1 MRALVRT
8 IPRRAA
14 LAAFAGLLAGV
25 VLLAIVAPGL
35 ADRHDAETLGAWL
48 ASEARLAGDLA
59 RDGFR
64 ARDPSALDP
73 LAHRIAGSAG
83 VRVTFIEP
91 AGVVL
96 GESDEDRTTMD
107 NHASRPEVAAAL
119 AGSEGRAIRFSAT
132 VQRDL
137 LYVAVPVRDGGQII
151 GVARTAL
158 AVATLES
165 FASRLG
171 GTIALAG
178 ALATAV
184 ALAVVVLLARAVT
197 GPIGALRRSAETVAG
212 GGSAR
217 FEAGG
222 PDETRRLGDALRTM
236 SDRITGER
244 HDAESER
251 DRLAVL
257 IDELGDAIVIADAG
271 GVIERANRAATD
283 LLGAPLLGR
292 RLMDVVRDHEV
303 IDAIAIARARS
314 GADSVAHVERTEPP
328 RFQRVVARRLAEGE
342 LLLVIQDLT
351 NLRRLQTVRRDFV
364 ANVSHELRTPLAA
377 LKAMA
382 ETLEAG
388 AIDDPDAARDF
399 VRRMRTEIDDLA
411 RLVEELLLIGRLESG
426 QPVVAPTVV
435 SAAALLDG
443 ARERLGPLAERAQV
457 RLVVD
462 RLERAPMVV
471 ADPERIGQVF
481 ANLVHNSTKHTPAGG
496 EIRLSASPD
505 GREVVFTVRDTGDGI
520 AAGDVDR
527 IFERFYKSDR
537 SRADGGS
544 GLGLSIAKHIV
555 EAHGGSIRA
564 VSAGPGRGATFTFTL
579 PSAEGRS
586 K

>member
-1 MRALVRT
+1 MRSVVRT

-14 LAAFAGLLAGV
+14 LAALAGLLAGI
-25 VLLAIVAPGL
+25 VLLAIAAPGL
-35 ADRHDAETLGAWL
+35 ADRHDAETLEAWL

-59 RDGFR
+59 RAGFL
-64 ARDPSALDP
+64 ARDPSLLDP
-73 LAHRIAGSAG
+73 LAHRLGASAG
-83 VRVTFIEP
+83 VRLTFIDP
-91 AGVVL
+91 TGVVL

-119 AGSEGRAIRFSAT
+119 AGNEGSAIRVSAT

-137 LYVAVPVRDGGQII
+137 LYVAIPVRDGGQIV

-158 AVATLES
+158 PVTTLES

-178 ALATAV
+178 ALATTV
-184 ALAVVVLLARAVT
+184 ALAVVVLLSRAVT
-197 GPIGALRRSAETVAG
+197 GPIGALTRSAETVAG

-244 HDAESER
+244 RHAESER

-257 IDELGDAIVIADAG
+257 IDELGDAIVIANVDG
-271 GVIERANRAATD
+271 EIELANRAATD
-283 LLGAPLLGR
+283 LFGAPLAGR
-292 RLMDVVRDHEV
+292 RLMNVVRDHEV
-303 IDAIAIARARS
+303 IDAIAGARS
-314 GADSVAHVERTEPP
+314 DADSVAHIERSDPP
-328 RFQRVVARRLAEGE
+328 RFQRIVARRLADGE

-364 ANVSHELRTPLAA
+364 ANVSHELRTPIAS

-382 ETLEAG
+382 ETLQAG
-388 AIDDPDAARDF
+388 AIDDHEAARDF
-399 VRRMRTEIDDLA
+399 VRRMGTEIDDLA

-426 QPVVAPTVV
+426 RPVISPTAVP
-435 SAAALLDG
+435 AASLLDG
-443 ARERLGPLAERAQV
+443 ARERLGPLAERAHV
-457 RLVVD
+457 KLVVD
-462 RLERAPMVV
+462 RPEHVPTVV
-471 ADPERIGQVF
+471 ADAERIGQVF
-481 ANLVHNSTKHTPAGG
+481 ANLVHNATKHTPRGG
-496 EIRLSASPD
+496 EIRLSAARD
-505 GREVVFTVRDTGDGI
+505 GKFVVFTVRDTGDGI
-520 AAGDVDR
+520 SAGDVDR

-555 EAHGGSIRA
+555 EAHGGVIGA
-564 VSAGPGRGATFTFTL
+564 ASAGPGRGATFTFTL
-579 PSAEGRS
+579 PAAERRPV
-586 K
+586 

>member
-14 LAAFAGLLAGV
+14 LAALAGLLAGV
-25 VLLAIVAPGL
+25 VLLAVAAPGL

-59 RDGFR
+59 LDGFR
-64 ARDPSALDP
+64 ARDPNVLDP

-83 VRVTFIEP
+83 VRVTFIDP

-119 AGSEGRAIRFSAT
+119 AGNEGRAIRFSAT

-137 LYVAVPVRDGGQII
+137 LYVANPVRNAGQII

-158 AVATLES
+158 PVTTLES

-197 GPIGALRRSAETVAG
+197 GPIGALTRSAEIVAG

-236 SDRITGER
+236 SDRISGER

-257 IDELGDAIVIADAG
+257 IDELGDAIVIASADG
-271 GVIERANRAATD
+271 EIERANRAANEF
-283 LLGAPLLGR
+283 LGAVAGR

-303 IDAIAIARARS
+303 IDAIASARS
-314 GADSVAHVERTEPP
+314 DVESVAHIERADPP

-342 LLLVIQDLT
+342 LLLVVQDLT

-364 ANVSHELRTPLAA
+364 ANVSHELRTPLAS

-382 ETLEAG
+382 ETLEGG
-388 AIDDPDAARDF
+388 AIDDSDAARDF

-426 QPVVAPTVV
+426 QPVIAPAVV
-435 SAAALLDG
+435 SAAMLLDG
-443 ARERLGPLAERAQV
+443 ARERLGPLAERAHV
-457 RLVVD
+457 KLVVD
-462 RLERAPMVV
+462 RLARAPMVF
-471 ADPERIGQVF
+471 ADSERIGQVF
-481 ANLVHNSTKHTPAGG
+481 ANLVHNATKHTPIGG
-496 EIRLSASPD
+496 EIRLSAAPD
-505 GREVVFTVRDTGDGI
+505 GKFVVFSVRDTGDGI
-520 AAGDVDR
+520 AASDVDR

-555 EAHGGSIRA
+555 EAHGGVIQA
-564 VSAGPGRGATFTFTL
+564 ASAGPGRGATFTFTL
-579 PSAEGRS
+579 PTAEGRS
-586 K
+586 T

>member
-1 MRALVRT
+1 MRAIVRT

-14 LAAFAGLLAGV
+14 LAALAGLLAGI
-25 VLLAIVAPGL
+25 VLLAVAAPAL
-35 ADRHDAETLGAWL
+35 ADRHDTETLRAWL
-48 ASEARLAGDLA
+48 GSEARLAGDLA
-59 RDGFR
+59 RDGFGT
-64 ARDPSALDP
+64 RDPGVLDP
-73 LAHRIAGSAG
+73 LAHSFAASAG
-83 VRVTFIEP
+83 VRVTFVDTT
-91 AGVVL
+91 GVVL

-119 AGSEGRAIRFSAT
+119 AGNEGSATRLSAT

-137 LYVAVPVRDGGQII
+137 LYVAVPVRDRSRSQII

-158 AVATLES
+158 PLTTLES

-178 ALATAV
+178 ALATVV
-184 ALAVVVLLARAVT
+184 ALVVVVLLSRAVT
-197 GPIGALRRSAETVAG
+197 GPIGALTRSAETVAG

-257 IDELGDAIVIADAG
+257 IDELGDVIVIADADG
-271 GVIERANRAATD
+271 RIERANRAATE
-283 LLGAPLLGR
+283 LLGAPLVGR
-292 RLMDVVRDHEV
+292 RLTDVVRDHEV
-303 IDAIAIARARS
+303 IDAIANARS
-314 GADSVAHVERTEPP
+314 EADSVAHVERTEPP
-328 RFQRVVARRLAEGE
+328 RFQRVVARRRADGE

-364 ANVSHELRTPLAA
+364 ANVSHELRTPIAS

-382 ETLEAG
+382 ETLQAG
-388 AIDDPDAARDF
+388 AIDDQEAARDF
-399 VRRMRTEIDDLA
+399 VRRMVTEIDDLA

-426 QPVVAPTVV
+426 QPVVAPTIV

-443 ARERLGPLAERAQV
+443 ARERLGPLAERAHV
-457 RLVVD
+457 RLVVE
-462 RLERAPMVV
+462 RAERAPMVV

-481 ANLVHNSTKHTPAGG
+481 ANLVHNATKHTPIGG
-496 EIRLSASPD
+496 EIHLSAAPD
-505 GREVVFTVRDTGDGI
+505 GRAVVFTVRDTGDGI

-555 EAHGGSIRA
+555 EAHGGVIRA
-564 VSAGPGRGATFTFTL
+564 ASAGPGRGATFTFTL
-579 PSAEGRS
+579 PAAGFRS
-586 K
+586 V

>member
-14 LAAFAGLLAGV
+14 LAALAGLVAGILVLAV
-25 VLLAIVAPGL
+25 AAPGL
-35 ADRHDAETLGAWL
+35 ADRHDAETLEAWL
-48 ASEARLAGDLA
+48 GSEARLAGDLA
-59 RDGFR
+59 RDGLR
-64 ARDPSALDP
+64 ARDPNLLDP
-73 LAHRIAGSAG
+73 LARRVATGAG
-83 VRVTFIEP
+83 VRVTFIDP
-91 AGVVL
+91 TGVVL

-119 AGSEGRAIRFSAT
+119 AGNVGSAIRVSAT

-137 LYVAVPVRDGGQII
+137 LYVAVPVREGGQII

-158 AVATLES
+158 PVTTLES

-178 ALATAV
+178 ALAMAV
-184 ALAVVVLLARAVT
+184 ALAVVVLLSRAVT
-197 GPIGALRRSAETVAG
+197 GPIGALTRSAETVAG

-244 HDAESER
+244 HHAVSER

-257 IDELGDAIVIADAG
+257 IDELGDAIVIANGDG
-271 GVIERANRAATD
+271 EIERANRAATE
-283 LLGAPLLGR
+283 LLGAPLAGR
-292 RLMDVVRDHEV
+292 RLVDVVRDHEV
-303 IDAIAIARARS
+303 IDAIARARS
-314 GADSVAHVERTEPP
+314 GADSVAQVERTEPP
-328 RFQRVVARRLAEGE
+328 RFQRVVARRLADGD

-364 ANVSHELRTPLAA
+364 ANVSHELRTPIAS

-382 ETLEAG
+382 ETLQAG
-388 AIDDPDAARDF
+388 AIDDPNAARDF
-399 VRRMRTEIDDLA
+399 VRRMGTEIDDLA

-462 RLERAPMVV
+462 RAERVPMVV
-471 ADPERIGQVF
+471 ADPERVAQVF
-481 ANLVHNSTKHTPAGG
+481 ANLVHNATKHTPSGG
-496 EIRLSASPD
+496 EIRLSAAPD
-505 GREVVFTVRDTGDGI
+505 GKVVVFTVRDTGDGI

-555 EAHGGSIRA
+555 EAHGGAIRA
-564 VSAGPGRGATFTFTL
+564 ASPGPGRGATFTFTL
-579 PSAEGRS
+579 PAA
-586 K
+586 KLQPA

>member
-14 LAAFAGLLAGV
+14 LAALAGLLAGLV
-25 VLLAIVAPGL
+25 VLGIAAPRL
-35 ADRHDAETLGAWL
+35 ADQHDAQTLQAWL
-48 ASEARLAGDLA
+48 GSEARLAGDLA
-59 RDGFR
+59 RDGLR
-64 ARDPSALDP
+64 ARDPNVLDP
-73 LAHRIAGSAG
+73 LAHRVASSAG
-83 VRVTFIEP
+83 VRVTFIDP
-91 AGVVL
+91 TGVVL
-96 GESDEDRTTMD
+96 GESDEDRLTMD

-119 AGSEGRAIRFSAT
+119 AGNDGSAIRVSAT

-137 LYVAVPVRDGGQII
+137 LYVAVPVRDGAQIV

-158 AVATLES
+158 PVTTLES

-171 GTIALAG
+171 GSIALAG

-184 ALAVVVLLARAVT
+184 ALGVVVLLSRAVT
-197 GPIGALRRSAETVAG
+197 GPIGALTRSAEAVAEG
-212 GGSAR
+212 GFAR
-217 FEAGG
+217 FEVGG

-236 SDRITGER
+236 SERITGER
-244 HDAESER
+244 HHVESER

-257 IDELGDAIVIADAG
+257 IDELGDAIVIANADG
-271 GVIERANRAATD
+271 RIERANRAATD
-283 LLGAPLLGR
+283 LFGAPLAGR
-292 RLMDVVRDHEV
+292 RLLEVVRDHEV
-303 IDAIAIARARS
+303 IDAIARARPD
-314 GADSVAHVERTEPP
+314 AESVAHVERTEPP
-328 RFQRVVARRLAEGE
+328 RFQRAVARRLAEGE
-342 LLLVIQDLT
+342 LLLVVQDLT

-388 AIDDPDAARDF
+388 AIDDSDAARDF
-399 VRRMRTEIDDLA
+399 VRRMRTEIDGLA

-426 QPVVAPTVV
+426 QQVVSPTVV

-462 RLERAPMVV
+462 RPERAPMVV

-481 ANLVHNSTKHTPAGG
+481 ANLVHNATKHTPAGG
-496 EIRLSASPD
+496 EIRLSAAPD
-505 GREVVFTVRDTGDGI
+505 GKAVVFTVRDTGDGI
-520 AAGDVDR
+520 AASDLGR

-537 SRADGGS
+537 SRADSGT

-555 EAHGGSIRA
+555 EAHGGVIA
-564 VSAGPGRGATFTFTL
+564 AASAGPGRGTTFTFSL
-579 PSAEGRS
+579 PAAELRSA
-586 K
+586 

>member
-1 MRALVRT
+1 VRALVRT

-14 LAAFAGLLAGV
+14 LAALAGLLAGI
-25 VLLAIVAPGL
+25 VLLAIAAPGL
-35 ADRHDAETLGAWL
+35 ADRHDAETLEAWL
-48 ASEARLAGDLA
+48 GSEARLAGDLA
-59 RDGFR
+59 ADGLR
-64 ARDPSALDP
+64 TRDPNVLDP
-73 LAHRIAGSAG
+73 LAHRIGTSAG
-83 VRVTFIEP
+83 VRVTFIDP
-91 AGVVL
+91 SGVVI

-119 AGSEGRAIRFSAT
+119 GGNQGSAIRHSAT

-158 AVATLES
+158 PMTTLES

-171 GTIALAG
+171 GTIGLAG

-184 ALAVVVLLARAVT
+184 ALAVVVLLSRAVT
-197 GPIGALRRSAETVAG
+197 GPIGALTRSAEVVAG

-217 FEAGG
+217 FEPGG

-244 HDAESER
+244 HDAETER

-257 IDELGDAIVIADAG
+257 IDELGDAIVIADAD
-271 GVIERANRAATD
+271 GVIELANRAASEI
-283 LLGAPLLGR
+283 LGAVAGR
-292 RLMDVVRDHEV
+292 RLMDVVRDHEAL
-303 IDAIAIARARS
+303 DAIASARS
-314 GADSVAHVERTEPP
+314 DTDTVAHIERTDPA
-328 RFQRVVARRLAEGE
+328 RFQRVVARRLADGE

-364 ANVSHELRTPLAA
+364 ANVSHELRTPLAS

-382 ETLEAG
+382 ETLQAG
-388 AIDDPDAARDF
+388 AIDDHEAARDF
-399 VRRMRTEIDDLA
+399 VRRMGTEIDDLA

-435 SAAALLDG
+435 SPGTLLEG
-443 ARERLGPLAERAQV
+443 ARERLGPLTERAQV

-462 RLERAPMVV
+462 PPERVPMVA

-481 ANLVHNSTKHTPAGG
+481 ANLVHNATKHTPTGG
-496 EIRLSASPD
+496 EIRLSAAPD
-505 GREVVFTVRDTGDGI
+505 GKFVVFTVRDTGDGI
-520 AAGDVDR
+520 AENDVDR

-555 EAHGGSIRA
+555 EAHGGVIRA
-564 VSAGPGRGATFTFTL
+564 ASAGPGRGATFTFTL
-579 PSAEGRS
+579 PVAELRSA
-586 K
+586 

>member
-14 LAAFAGLLAGV
+14 LAALAGLLAGI
-25 VLLAIVAPGL
+25 VLLAIAAPGL
-35 ADRHDAETLGAWL
+35 ADRHDAETLEAWL
-48 ASEARLAGDLA
+48 GSEARLAGDLA
-59 RDGFR
+59 HDGLR
-64 ARDPSALDP
+64 ARDPNVLDP
-73 LAHRIAGSAG
+73 LAHRVAVSAG
-83 VRVTFIEP
+83 VRVTFIDP
-91 AGVVL
+91 TGVVL

-107 NHASRPEVAAAL
+107 NHATRPEVAAAL
-119 AGSEGRAIRFSAT
+119 AGNEGSAIRVSAT

-137 LYVAVPVRDGGQII
+137 LYVAVPVRDGSQII

-158 AVATLES
+158 PVTTLES

-184 ALAVVVLLARAVT
+184 ALAVVVLLSRAVT
-197 GPIGALRRSAETVAG
+197 GPIGALTRSAETVAG

-244 HDAESER
+244 HHAESER

-257 IDELGDAIVIADAG
+257 IDELGDAIVIADADG
-271 GVIERANRAATD
+271 DIERANRAATE
-283 LLGAPLLGR
+283 LLGTPLAGR
-292 RLMDVVRDHEV
+292 RLMDVVRDHET
-303 IDAIAIARARS
+303 IDAIASAGS
-314 GADSVAHVERTEPP
+314 DADCVAHIERTDPP
-328 RFQRVVARRLAEGE
+328 RFQRVVARRLADGE

-364 ANVSHELRTPLAA
+364 ANVSHELRTPLAS

-388 AIDDPDAARDF
+388 AIDDHDAARDF
-399 VRRMRTEIDDLA
+399 VRRMGTEIDDLA

-462 RLERAPMVV
+462 RPERVPMVV

-481 ANLVHNSTKHTPAGG
+481 ANLVHNATKHTPTGG
-496 EIRLSASPD
+496 EIRLSAAPD
-505 GREVVFTVRDTGDGI
+505 GKVVVFTVRDTGDGI

-555 EAHGGSIRA
+555 EAHGGVIRA
-564 VSAGPGRGATFTFTL
+564 ASAGVGRGATFSFTL
-579 PSAEGRS
+579 PVAQFQAA
-586 K
+586 

>member
-1 MRALVRT
+1 VRALVRT

-14 LAAFAGLLAGV
+14 LAALAGLLAGI
-25 VLLAIVAPGL
+25 VLLAIAAPGL
-35 ADRHDAETLGAWL
+35 ADRHDAETLEAWL
-48 ASEARLAGDLA
+48 GSEARLAGDLA
-59 RDGFR
+59 HDGLR
-64 ARDPSALDP
+64 ARDPNVLDP
-73 LAHRIAGSAG
+73 LAHRLAVSAG
-83 VRVTFIEP
+83 VRVTFIDP
-91 AGVVL
+91 TGVVL

-107 NHASRPEVAAAL
+107 NHATRPEVAAAL
-119 AGSEGRAIRFSAT
+119 TGNEGSAIRVSAT

-137 LYVAVPVRDGGQII
+137 LYVAVPVRDGSQII

-158 AVATLES
+158 PVTTLES

-184 ALAVVVLLARAVT
+184 ALAVVVLLSRAVT
-197 GPIGALRRSAETVAG
+197 GPIGALTRSAETVAG

-217 FEAGG
+217 FEPGG

-244 HDAESER
+244 HHAESER

-257 IDELGDAIVIADAG
+257 IDELGDAIVIADADG
-271 GVIERANRAATD
+271 DIERANRAATD
-283 LLGAPLLGR
+283 LFGAPLPGR
-292 RLMDVVRDHEV
+292 RLMDVVRDHET
-303 IDAIAIARARS
+303 IDAIASAGS
-314 GADSVAHVERTEPP
+314 DADSVAHIERTDPP
-328 RFQRVVARRLAEGE
+328 RFQRVVARRLADGE

-364 ANVSHELRTPLAA
+364 ANVSHELRTPLAS

-388 AIDDPDAARDF
+388 AIDDHDAARDF
-399 VRRMRTEIDDLA
+399 VRRMGTEIDDLA

-462 RLERAPMVV
+462 RPERVPMVV

-481 ANLVHNSTKHTPAGG
+481 ANLVHNATKHTPTGG
-496 EIRLSASPD
+496 EIRLSAAPD
-505 GREVVFTVRDTGDGI
+505 GKVVVFTVRDTGDGI
-520 AAGDVDR
+520 AAADVDR

-555 EAHGGSIRA
+555 EAHGGVIRA
-564 VSAGPGRGATFTFTL
+564 ASAGPGRGATFTFTL
-579 PSAEGRS
+579 PKSEPRPA
-586 K
+586 

>member
-1 MRALVRT
+1 V
-8 IPRRAA
+8 
-14 LAAFAGLLAGV
+14 
-25 VLLAIVAPGL
+25 
-35 ADRHDAETLGAWL
+35 
-48 ASEARLAGDLA
+48 
-59 RDGFR
+59 
-64 ARDPSALDP
+64 
-73 LAHRIAGSAG
+73 
-83 VRVTFIEP
+83 
-91 AGVVL
+91 
-96 GESDEDRTTMD
+96 
-107 NHASRPEVAAAL
+107 
-119 AGSEGRAIRFSAT
+119 
-132 VQRDL
+132 
-137 LYVAVPVRDGGQII
+137 

-158 AVATLES
+158 PVTTLES
-165 FASRLG
+165 FAARRG

-184 ALAVVVLLARAVT
+184 ALAVVILLSRAVT
-197 GPIGALRRSAETVAG
+197 GPIGALTRSAERVAG

-222 PDETRRLGDALRTM
+222 PDETRRLGEALRTM

-244 HDAESER
+244 RHAESER

-257 IDELGDAIVIADAG
+257 IDELGDAIIIASTDG
-271 GVIERANRAATD
+271 HVERANRAATV
-283 LLGAPLLGR
+283 LFGAPLLGR
-292 RLMDVVRDHEV
+292 RLIDVVRDHEV
-303 IDAIAIARARS
+303 IDAITAARLDRE
-314 GADSVAHVERTEPP
+314 SVAHVERTEPP
-328 RFQRVVARRLAEGE
+328 RFQRAVARRLADGE
-342 LLLVIQDLT
+342 LLLVVQDLT

-382 ETLEAG
+382 ETLEGG
-388 AIDDPDAARDF
+388 AIDDTGAARDF

-443 ARERLGPLAERAQV
+443 ARERLGPLAERARL

-462 RLERAPMVV
+462 QPEQAPMVV
-471 ADPERIGQVF
+471 ADPERIGQVL
-481 ANLVHNSTKHTPAGG
+481 ANLVHNATKHTPSGG
-496 EIRLSASPD
+496 EIRLSAAAD
-505 GREVVFTVRDTGDGI
+505 GKVVVFSVRDTGDGI

-555 EAHGGSIRA
+555 EAHGGVISA
-564 VSAGPGRGATFTFTL
+564 GSAGPGRGATFTFTL
-579 PSAEGRS
+579 PAAETRSA
-586 K
+586 

>member
-1 MRALVRT
+1 VRALVRT

-14 LAAFAGLLAGV
+14 LAALAGLLAGI
-25 VLLAIVAPGL
+25 VLLAIAAPGL
-35 ADRHDAETLGAWL
+35 ADRHDAETLEAWL
-48 ASEARLAGDLA
+48 GSEARLAGDLA
-59 RDGFR
+59 HDGLR
-64 ARDPSALDP
+64 ARDPNVLDP
-73 LAHRIAGSAG
+73 LAHRLAVSAG
-83 VRVTFIEP
+83 VRVTFIDP
-91 AGVVL
+91 TGAVL

-107 NHASRPEVAAAL
+107 NHATRPEVAAAL
-119 AGSEGRAIRFSAT
+119 TGNEGSAIRVSAT

-137 LYVAVPVRDGGQII
+137 LYVAVPVRDGSQII

-158 AVATLES
+158 PVTTLES

-184 ALAVVVLLARAVT
+184 ALAVVVLLSRAVT
-197 GPIGALRRSAETVAG
+197 GPIGALTRSAETVAS

-217 FEAGG
+217 FEPGG

-244 HDAESER
+244 HHAESER

-257 IDELGDAIVIADAG
+257 IDELGDAIVIADADG
-271 GVIERANRAATD
+271 DIERANRAATD
-283 LLGAPLLGR
+283 LFGAPLPGR
-292 RLMDVVRDHEV
+292 RLMDVVRDHET
-303 IDAIAIARARS
+303 IDAIASAGS
-314 GADSVAHVERTEPP
+314 DADSVAHIERTDPP
-328 RFQRVVARRLAEGE
+328 RFQRVVARRLADGE

-364 ANVSHELRTPLAA
+364 ANVSHELRTPLAS

-388 AIDDPDAARDF
+388 AIDDHDAARDF
-399 VRRMRTEIDDLA
+399 VRRMGTEIDDLA

-462 RLERAPMVV
+462 RPERVPMVV

-481 ANLVHNSTKHTPAGG
+481 ANLVHNATKHTPTGG
-496 EIRLSASPD
+496 EIRLSAAPD
-505 GREVVFTVRDTGDGI
+505 GKVVVFTVRDTGDGI
-520 AAGDVDR
+520 AAADVDR

-555 EAHGGSIRA
+555 EAHGGVIRA
-564 VSAGPGRGATFTFTL
+564 ASAGPGRGATFTFTL
-579 PSAEGRS
+579 PKSEPRPA
-586 K
+586 

>member
-1 MRALVRT
+1 MRAIVRT

-14 LAAFAGLLAGV
+14 LAALAGLLAGI
-25 VLLAIVAPGL
+25 VLLAVAAPVL
-35 ADRHDAETLGAWL
+35 ADRHDTETLGAWL

-73 LAHRIAGSAG
+73 LAHRVAAGAG
-83 VRVTFIEP
+83 VRVTFIDTT
-91 AGVVL
+91 GVVL

-119 AGSEGRAIRFSAT
+119 AGNEGSATRLSAT

-137 LYVAVPVRDGGQII
+137 LYVAVPVRDGSQII

-158 AVATLES
+158 PVTTVES

-178 ALATAV
+178 ALATVV
-184 ALAVVVLLARAVT
+184 ALAVVVLLSRAVT
-197 GPIGALRRSAETVAG
+197 GPISALTRSAETVAG

-244 HDAESER
+244 YDAESER

-257 IDELGDAIVIADAG
+257 IDELGDAIVIADADG
-271 GVIERANRAATD
+271 TIERANRAATE
-283 LLGAPLLGR
+283 LLGSPLLGR

-303 IDAIAIARARS
+303 IDAIANARS
-314 GADSVAHVERTEPP
+314 ETDSVAHVERTEPP
-328 RFQRVVARRLAEGE
+328 RFQRVVARRRADGE

-364 ANVSHELRTPLAA
+364 ANVSHELRTPIAS

-382 ETLEAG
+382 ETLQAG
-388 AIDDPDAARDF
+388 AIDDQEAARDF
-399 VRRMRTEIDDLA
+399 VRRMATEIDDLA

-426 QPVVAPTVV
+426 QPVVAPTIV

-443 ARERLGPLAERAQV
+443 ARERLGPLAERAHV

-462 RLERAPMVV
+462 RAERAPMVV

-481 ANLVHNSTKHTPAGG
+481 ANLVHNATKHTPIGG
-496 EIRLSASPD
+496 EIHLSAAPD
-505 GREVVFTVRDTGDGI
+505 GRAVVFTVSDTGDGI
-520 AAGDVDR
+520 AGGDVDR
-527 IFERFYKSDR
+527 IFERFYKSDP

-555 EAHGGSIRA
+555 EAHGGVIRA
-564 VSAGPGRGATFTFTL
+564 ASAGPGRGATFTFTL
-579 PSAEGRS
+579 PAAEFRPV
-586 K
+586 

>member
-1 MRALVRT
+1 MRALIRT

-14 LAAFAGLLAGV
+14 LAALAGLLAGI
-25 VLLAIVAPGL
+25 VLLAIAAPGL
-35 ADRHDAETLGAWL
+35 ADRHDAETLEAWL
-48 ASEARLAGDLA
+48 GSEARLAGDLA

-64 ARDPSALDP
+64 ARDPNVLDP
-73 LAHRIAGSAG
+73 LAHRIGGSAG
-83 VRVTFIEP
+83 VRVTLIDP
-91 AGVVL
+91 AGAVL

-119 AGSEGRAIRFSAT
+119 AGSDGSAIRFSAT

-158 AVATLES
+158 PVTTLES

-171 GTIALAG
+171 GSIALAG

-184 ALAVVVLLARAVT
+184 ALAVVVLLARAIT
-197 GPIGALRRSAETVAG
+197 GPIGALTRSAETVAG

-244 HDAESER
+244 HHAESER

-257 IDELGDAIVIADAG
+257 IDELGDAIVIAGADG
-271 GVIERANRAATD
+271 EIERANRAANE
-283 LLGAPLLGR
+283 LLGAVAGR

-303 IDAIAIARARS
+303 IDAIARARTD
-314 GADSVAHVERTEPP
+314 ADSVAHVERTEPP
-328 RFQRVVARRLAEGE
+328 RFQRVVARRLADGE
-342 LLLVIQDLT
+342 LLLVVQDLT

-382 ETLEAG
+382 ETLDAG
-388 AIDDPDAARDF
+388 AIDDRDAARDF
-399 VRRMRTEIDDLA
+399 VRRMGTEIDDLA

-426 QPVVAPTVV
+426 QPVVTPTVV
-435 SAAALLDG
+435 SAATLLDG
-443 ARERLGPLAERAQV
+443 VRERLGPLAERAQV
-457 RLVVD
+457 KLLVD
-462 RLERAPMVV
+462 QPERAPMVV

-481 ANLVHNSTKHTPAGG
+481 ANLVHNATKHTPTGG
-496 EIRLSASPD
+496 EIRLSAAPD
-505 GREVVFTVRDTGDGI
+505 GKVVLFTVRDTGDGI
-520 AAGDVDR
+520 AAADVDR
-527 IFERFYKSDR
+527 VFERFYKSDR

-555 EAHGGSIRA
+555 EAHGGVIHAS
-564 VSAGPGRGATFTFTL
+564 SAGPGRGATFTFTL

>member
-14 LAAFAGLLAGV
+14 LAALAGLLAGIFV
-25 VLLAIVAPGL
+25 LAIAAPGL
-35 ADRHDAETLGAWL
+35 ADRHDAETLQAWL
-48 ASEARLAGDLA
+48 GSEARLAGDLA
-59 RDGFR
+59 HDGLLT
-64 ARDPSALDP
+64 RDPNVLDP
-73 LAHRIAGSAG
+73 LAHRIATSAG
-83 VRVTFIEP
+83 VRVTFIDP
-91 AGVVL
+91 TGVVL
-96 GESDEDRTTMD
+96 GESDEDRKTMD

-119 AGSEGRAIRFSAT
+119 AGDQGNAIPRAA
-132 VQRDL
+132 L
-137 LYVAVPVRDGGQII
+137 PV
-151 GVARTAL
+151 T
-158 AVATLES
+158 TLES

-178 ALATAV
+178 ALATLV

-197 GPIGALRRSAETVAG
+197 GPIGALTRSAETVAG

-244 HDAESER
+244 HEAEAER

-257 IDELGDAIVIADAG
+257 IDELGDAIVIADADG
-271 GVIERANRAATD
+271 RIERANRAASE
-283 LLGAPLLGR
+283 LLGSPLAGR
-292 RLMDVVRDHEV
+292 RLMDVVRDHEA
-303 IDAIAIARARS
+303 IDAIAGARADD
-314 GADSVAHVERTEPP
+314 DSVAHIERTDPP
-328 RFQRVVARRLAEGE
+328 RFQRVVARRLADGE

-364 ANVSHELRTPLAA
+364 ANVSHELRTPLAS

-382 ETLEAG
+382 ETLQAG
-388 AIDDPDAARDF
+388 AIDEADAARDF
-399 VRRMRTEIDDLA
+399 VRRMGTEIDDLA

-426 QPVVAPTVV
+426 QPVVTPAVV
-435 SAAALLDG
+435 PVAALLDG
-443 ARERLGPLAERAQV
+443 ARERLGPLVERARL

-462 RLERAPMVV
+462 PPERVPVV
-471 ADPERIGQVF
+471 SADAERIGQVF
-481 ANLVHNSTKHTPAGG
+481 ANLVHNATKHTPSGG
-496 EIRLSASPD
+496 EIRLSATPD
-505 GREVVFTVRDTGDGI
+505 GRFVVFTVRDNGDGI

-555 EAHGGSIRA
+555 EAHGGVIRA
-564 VSAGPGRGATFTFTL
+564 ASAGPGRGATFTFTL
-579 PSAEGRS
+579 PVAELRPT
-586 K
+586 

>member
-14 LAAFAGLLAGV
+14 LAALAGLLAGIFV
-25 VLLAIVAPGL
+25 LAIAAPGL
-35 ADRHDAETLGAWL
+35 ADRHDAETLQAWL
-48 ASEARLAGDLA
+48 GSEARLAGDLA
-59 RDGFR
+59 HDGLLT
-64 ARDPSALDP
+64 RDPNVLDP
-73 LAHRIAGSAG
+73 LAHRIATSAG
-83 VRVTFIEP
+83 VRVTFIDP
-91 AGVVL
+91 TGVVL

-119 AGSEGRAIRFSAT
+119 AGDQGSAIRVSAT

-137 LYVAVPVRDGGQII
+137 LYVAVPVRDGSQII

-158 AVATLES
+158 PVTTLES

-197 GPIGALRRSAETVAG
+197 GPIGALTRSAETVAG

-217 FEAGG
+217 FEGGG

-244 HDAESER
+244 HEAESER

-257 IDELGDAIVIADAG
+257 IDELGDAIVIADADG
-271 GVIERANRAATD
+271 RIERANRAASE
-283 LLGAPLLGR
+283 LLGSPLAGR
-292 RLMDVVRDHEV
+292 RLMDVVRDHEA
-303 IDAIAIARARS
+303 IDAIAGARADD
-314 GADSVAHVERTEPP
+314 DSVAHIERTDPP
-328 RFQRVVARRLAEGE
+328 RFQRVVARRLADGE

-364 ANVSHELRTPLAA
+364 ANVSHELRTPLAS

-382 ETLEAG
+382 ETLQAG
-388 AIDDPDAARDF
+388 AIDEPDAARDF
-399 VRRMRTEIDDLA
+399 VRRMGTEIDDLA

-426 QPVVAPTVV
+426 QPVVTPTVV
-435 SAAALLDG
+435 PVAALLDG
-443 ARERLGPLAERAQV
+443 ARERLGPLVERARL

-462 RLERAPMVV
+462 PPERVPVV
-471 ADPERIGQVF
+471 SADAERIGQVF
-481 ANLVHNSTKHTPAGG
+481 ANLVHNATKHTPSGG
-496 EIRLSASPD
+496 EIRLSATPD
-505 GREVVFTVRDTGDGI
+505 GRFVLFTVHDTGDGI
-520 AAGDVDR
+520 VASDVDR

-555 EAHGGSIRA
+555 EAHGGVIRA
-564 VSAGPGRGATFTFTL
+564 ASAGPGRGATFTFTL
-579 PSAEGRS
+579 PVAELRPT
-586 K
+586 

>member
-14 LAAFAGLLAGV
+14 LAALAGLLAGI
-25 VLLAIVAPGL
+25 VLLAIAAPGL
-35 ADRHDAETLGAWL
+35 ADRHDAETLEAWL
-48 ASEARLAGDLA
+48 GSEARLAGDLA
-59 RDGFR
+59 HDGLR
-64 ARDPSALDP
+64 ARDPNVLDP
-73 LAHRIAGSAG
+73 LAHRVAVSAG
-83 VRVTFIEP
+83 VRVTFIDP
-91 AGVVL
+91 TGVVL

-107 NHASRPEVAAAL
+107 NHATRPEVAAAL
-119 AGSEGRAIRFSAT
+119 AGNEGSAIRVSAT
-132 VQRDL
+132 VKRDL
-137 LYVAVPVRDGGQII
+137 LYVAVPVRDGSQII

-158 AVATLES
+158 PVTTLES

-184 ALAVVVLLARAVT
+184 ALAVVVLLSRAVT
-197 GPIGALRRSAETVAG
+197 GPIGALTRSAETVAG

-244 HDAESER
+244 HHAESER

-257 IDELGDAIVIADAG
+257 INELGDAIVIADADG
-271 GVIERANRAATD
+271 DIERANRAATD
-283 LLGAPLLGR
+283 LFGAPLPGR
-292 RLMDVVRDHEV
+292 RLMDVVRDHET
-303 IDAIAIARARS
+303 IDAIASAGS
-314 GADSVAHVERTEPP
+314 DADSVAHIERTDPP
-328 RFQRVVARRLAEGE
+328 RFQRVVARRLADGE

-364 ANVSHELRTPLAA
+364 ANVSHELRTPLAS

-388 AIDDPDAARDF
+388 AIDDHDAARDF
-399 VRRMRTEIDDLA
+399 VRRMGTEIDDLA

-462 RLERAPMVV
+462 RPERVPMVV

-481 ANLVHNSTKHTPAGG
+481 ANLVHNATKHTPTGG
-496 EIRLSASPD
+496 EIRLSAAPD
-505 GREVVFTVRDTGDGI
+505 GKVVVFTVRDTGDGI
-520 AAGDVDR
+520 AAADVDR

-555 EAHGGSIRA
+555 EAHGGVIRA
-564 VSAGPGRGATFTFTL
+564 ASAGPGRGATFTFTL
-579 PSAEGRS
+579 PKSESRPA
-586 K
+586 

>member
-1 MRALVRT
+1 VRALVRT

-14 LAAFAGLLAGV
+14 LAALAGLLAGIFV
-25 VLLAIVAPGL
+25 LAIAAPGL
-35 ADRHDAETLGAWL
+35 ADRHDAETLQAWL
-48 ASEARLAGDLA
+48 GSEARLAGDLA
-59 RDGFR
+59 HNGLLT
-64 ARDPSALDP
+64 RDPNVLDP
-73 LAHRIAGSAG
+73 LAHRIATSAG
-83 VRVTFIEP
+83 VRVTFIDP
-91 AGVVL
+91 SGVVL
-96 GESDEDRTTMD
+96 GESDEDRSTMD

-119 AGSEGRAIRFSAT
+119 AGDQGSAIRVSAT

-137 LYVAVPVRDGGQII
+137 LYVAVPVRDGSQII
-151 GVARTAL
+151 GVARAAL
-158 AVATLES
+158 PVTTLES

-178 ALATAV
+178 ALATLV

-197 GPIGALRRSAETVAG
+197 GPIGALTRSAETVAG

-244 HDAESER
+244 HEAESER

-257 IDELGDAIVIADAG
+257 IDELGDAIVIADADG
-271 GVIERANRAATD
+271 RIERANRPASE
-283 LLGAPLLGR
+283 LLGSPLAGR
-292 RLMDVVRDHEV
+292 RLMDVVRDHEA
-303 IDAIAIARARS
+303 IDAIADARADD
-314 GADSVAHVERTEPP
+314 DSVAHIERTDPP
-328 RFQRVVARRLAEGE
+328 RFQRVVARRLADGE

-364 ANVSHELRTPLAA
+364 ANVSHELRTPLAS

-382 ETLEAG
+382 ETLQAG
-388 AIDDPDAARDF
+388 AIDEPEAARDF
-399 VRRMRTEIDDLA
+399 VRRMGTEIDDLA

-426 QPVVAPTVV
+426 QPVVTPTVV
-435 SAAALLDG
+435 PVAALLDG
-443 ARERLGPLAERAQV
+443 ARERLGPLVERARL

-462 RLERAPMVV
+462 PPERVPVV
-471 ADPERIGQVF
+471 SADAERIGQVF
-481 ANLVHNSTKHTPAGG
+481 ANLVHNATKHTPSGG
-496 EIRLSASPD
+496 EIRLSATPD
-505 GREVVFTVRDTGDGI
+505 GRFVVFTVRDTGDGI
-520 AAGDVDR
+520 VASDVDR

-555 EAHGGSIRA
+555 EAHGGVIRA
-564 VSAGPGRGATFTFTL
+564 ASAGPGRGATFTFTL
-579 PSAEGRS
+579 PVAQFRPT
-586 K
+586 

>member
-8 IPRRAA
+8 IPRRTA
-14 LAAFAGLLAGV
+14 LAALAGLLAGI
-25 VLLAIVAPGL
+25 VLLAIAAPGL
-35 ADRHDAETLGAWL
+35 ADRHDAETLQAWL
-48 ASEARLAGDLA
+48 GSEARLAGDLA
-59 RDGFR
+59 RDGLLTG
-64 ARDPSALDP
+64 DPNVLDP
-73 LAHRIAGSAG
+73 LAHHIATSAG
-83 VRVTFIEP
+83 VRVTLIDRT
-91 AGVVL
+91 GVVL
-96 GESDEDRTTMD
+96 GESDEDRSTMD

-119 AGSEGRAIRFSAT
+119 AGNEGTAIRVSAT

-137 LYVAVPVRDGGQII
+137 LYVAVPVRDGGQVI

-158 AVATLES
+158 PVTTLES

-184 ALAVVVLLARAVT
+184 ALAVVVLLSRAVT
-197 GPIGALRRSAETVAG
+197 GPIGALTRSAEAVAA

-244 HDAESER
+244 HHAESER

-257 IDELGDAIVIADAG
+257 IDELGDAIVIAGAEG
-271 GVIERANRAATD
+271 EIERANRAATD
-283 LLGAPLLGR
+283 LLGTPLAGR
-292 RLMDVVRDHEV
+292 RLVDVVRDHEV
-303 IDAIAIARARS
+303 IDAIARARADS
-314 GADSVAHVERTEPP
+314 DSVAHVERTEPP
-328 RFQRVVARRLAEGE
+328 RFQRVVARRLADGE

-364 ANVSHELRTPLAA
+364 ANVSHELRTPLAS

-382 ETLEAG
+382 ETLQAG
-388 AIDDPDAARDF
+388 AIDDPEAARDF
-399 VRRMRTEIDDLA
+399 VRRMGTEIDDLA

-426 QPVVAPTVV
+426 RQVVAPTLV

-462 RLERAPMVV
+462 RPEHAPMVL

-481 ANLVHNSTKHTPAGG
+481 ANLVHNSTKHTPTGG
-496 EIRLSASPD
+496 EIRLSATPS
-505 GREVVFTVRDTGDGI
+505 GKVVLFTVRDTGDGI
-520 AAGDVDR
+520 AAADVDR

-555 EAHGGSIRA
+555 EAHGGVIDAASP
-564 VSAGPGRGATFTFTL
+564 GPGRGATFTFTL
-579 PSAEGRS
+579 PAAPVRSA
-586 K
+586 

>member
-1 MRALVRT
+1 MRAIVRT

-14 LAAFAGLLAGV
+14 LAALAGLLAGI
-25 VLLAIVAPGL
+25 VLLAVAAPVL
-35 ADRHDAETLGAWL
+35 ADRHDTETLGAWL

-73 LAHRIAGSAG
+73 LAHRVAAGAG
-83 VRVTFIEP
+83 VRVTFIDTT
-91 AGVVL
+91 GVVL

-119 AGSEGRAIRFSAT
+119 AGNEGSATRLSAT

-137 LYVAVPVRDGGQII
+137 LYVAVPVRDGSQII

-158 AVATLES
+158 PVTTVES

-178 ALATAV
+178 ALATVV
-184 ALAVVVLLARAVT
+184 ALAVVVLLSRAVT
-197 GPIGALRRSAETVAG
+197 GPISALTRSAETVAG

-244 HDAESER
+244 YDAESER

-257 IDELGDAIVIADAG
+257 IDELGDAIVIADADG
-271 GVIERANRAATD
+271 TIERANRAATE
-283 LLGAPLLGR
+283 LLGSPLLGR

-303 IDAIAIARARS
+303 IDAIANARS
-314 GADSVAHVERTEPP
+314 ETDSVAHVERTEPP
-328 RFQRVVARRLAEGE
+328 RFQRVVARRRADGE

-364 ANVSHELRTPLAA
+364 ANVSHELRTPIAS

-382 ETLEAG
+382 ETLQAG
-388 AIDDPDAARDF
+388 AIDDQEAARDF
-399 VRRMRTEIDDLA
+399 VRRMATEIDDLA

-426 QPVVAPTVV
+426 QLVVAPTIV

-443 ARERLGPLAERAQV
+443 ARERLGPLAERAHV

-462 RLERAPMVV
+462 RAERAPMVV

-481 ANLVHNSTKHTPAGG
+481 ANLVHNATKHTPIGG
-496 EIRLSASPD
+496 EIHLSAAPD
-505 GREVVFTVRDTGDGI
+505 GRAVVFTVSDTGDGI
-520 AAGDVDR
+520 AGGDVDR
-527 IFERFYKSDR
+527 IFERFYKSDP

-555 EAHGGSIRA
+555 EAHGGVIRA
-564 VSAGPGRGATFTFTL
+564 ASAGPGRGATFTFTL
-579 PSAEGRS
+579 PAAELRPV
-586 K
+586 